1 MGKQEVNV
9 LINVIFQVF
18 KKCVGSYYKVFKIR
32 LLLLSVVDMWKGM
45 GGEENGERVKKGV
58 EERGGEVEKI

>member
-1 MGKQEVNV
+1 M
-9 LINVIFQVF
+9 F

>member
-1 MGKQEVNV
+1 
-9 LINVIFQVF
+9 VF
-18 KKCVGSYYKVFKIR
+18 KKCVGSYYKVPKIR

-45 GGEENGERVKKGV
+45 GGEENGERAKKGV